1 MSDLT
6 MKAYNMV
13 KKSRK
18 NEKKTETKEPD
29 KQVIPKKFINHIL
42 ELGFEAKDAARLYE
56 SKDDWIGMSTG
67 GRVNCTVRGCSFST
81 RLCSDC
87 IFEHS
92 RTVHDRR
99 DYPCTHANCSY
110 VAYSQRSFKSHVS
123 KFHSPYQ
130 AHNGNHYSCDRP
142 DCKAAFT
149 SNTDLA
155 SHERIHSNNVMR
167 CVFCPY
173 VSVKHFSL
181 IFHQRMHFNTRDYM
195 CDTCEKAYTTTN
207 MLRQH
212 IKLQH
217 SEEGDTQC
225 PLCDRVGIRHRI
237 QLHLRNTHKVT
248 GVKWDAHR
256 KQYIVPKQI

>member
-1 MSDLT
+1 MPSKLSFEINLDDDSAMSDLT

-18 NEKKTETKEPD
+18 NEKKMETKEPD

-42 ELGFEAKDAARLYE
+42 ELGFEAKDIARLYE

-81 RLCSDC
+81 RLGSDC

-92 RTVHDRR
+92 RTVHDWR

-130 AHNGNHYSCDRP
+130 AHNGNHFSCDRP
-142 DCKAAFT
+142 NCQAAFT
-149 SNTDLA
+149 DNTALS
-155 SHERIHSNNVMR
+155 SHERIHANDVMR

-173 VSVKHFSL
+173 VF
-181 IFHQRMHFNTRDYM
+181 
-195 CDTCEKAYTTTN
+195 TTMN

-212 IKLQH
+212 AKLQH
-217 SEEGDTQC
+217 ESNEEGNTQC
-225 PLCDRVGIRHRI
+225 
-237 QLHLRNTHKVT
+237 
-248 GVKWDAHR
+248 
-256 KQYIVPKQI
+256 